1 MTFKKVN
8 LLPEENRQW
17 LETGVGDKAG
27 RTPQS
32 WNVSLYSI
40 QVPMWKSH
48 TEKVCPKMSIWV
60 NFK

>member
-32 WNVSLYSI
+32 WKVSLYSI
-40 QVPMWKSH
+40 QVPVRKSH
-48 TEKVCPKMSIWV
+48 TDKNVP
-60 NFK
+60 